1 MIKVGHVFCLLP
13 NRLAMIFLLYSAASS
28 MRPLPRQYCGK
39 IKKTSFKMKPMS
51 FNSLSSKFSKTKTVI
66 VVMMPT
72 KRLAH
77 ARRTNATLGML
88 NTKLAGYISG
98 IVANL

>member
-1 MIKVGHVFCLLP
+1 
-13 NRLAMIFLLYSAASS
+13 
-28 MRPLPRQYCGK
+28 
-39 IKKTSFKMKPMS
+39 MKPMS

-98 IVANL
+98 IVANLKKVNHIIITG